1 MLQILKDLEISKWY
15 DFDRH
20 SLGELEEKRNYS
32 RTDSVSIEINTL
44 VPRYWTFFR

>member
-20 SLGELEEKRNYS
+20 SLSELEEKRNYS
-32 RTDSVSIEINTL
+32 RRWTVSQ
-44 VPRYWTFFR
+44 

>member
-1 MLQILKDLEISKWY
+1 MLQILKDFKIGKWY

-32 RTDSVSIEINTL
+32 RMNSISIKINTL
-44 VPRYWTFFR
+44 VPRYSTFFR

>member
-1 MLQILKDLEISKWY
+1 MLQILKHLVISKWY

-20 SLGELEEKRNYS
+20 SLGKLEKRDYS
-32 RTDSVSIEINTL
+32 RVDSISTKINTL